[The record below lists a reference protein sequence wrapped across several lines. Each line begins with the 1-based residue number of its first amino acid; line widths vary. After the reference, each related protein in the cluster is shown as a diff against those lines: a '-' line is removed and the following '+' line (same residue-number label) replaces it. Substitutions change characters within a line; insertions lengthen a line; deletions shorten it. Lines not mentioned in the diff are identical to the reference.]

1 MVIVFQQPPRYAS
14 ATALA
19 SCYFLMKG
27 TPFIYQGQ
35 EIGMVN
41 HQFTSLDE
49 FNDVSARNLIQKL
62 SQQGQSD
69 ADILALLNQVSRD
82 HSRLP
87 MQWNAQDFAG
97 FSEVQPWFS
106 VNQQYADI
114 NVEQQ
119 QNDPN
124 SILSFYKQ
132 LIALRKS
139 NVSLV
144 VGRYQL
150 LLPNDPNIYAYQRV
164 AQDMTW
170 TIITNLSPQ
179 ESIVDIDRMQ
189 LGELMLDNQNINNEH
204 VRSDFIATQIAPP
217 YAAYIFARKH

>member
-1 MVIVFQQPPRYAS
+1 
-14 ATALA
+14 
-19 SCYFLMKG
+19 MKG